1 MRPIP
6 GPTSL
11 QLLFALPAIQ
21 KNPLA
26 YLMDS
31 VATYGNLVKY
41 RAGSTDAFLVNEPA
55 HIRHILQDNHR
66 NYTKNTIQYNQ
77 LAAITGRGLLTSDG
91 EAWLRQRRLAQPAFH
106 RRRLERLGDTI
117 VNATA
122 NMLGHWE
129 TYAQRQEPLDID
141 EEMMRLALEIVG
153 KALFS
158 IDLRRD
164 AQALTHAT
172 LTALDH
178 IVYRSSHFLA
188 LPDGVPT
195 PRNRR
200 FKAALRTLDQA
211 VYALIDQRRRSADPP
226 DDLLTLLLTARDEET
241 GAGMTER
248 QVRDEIMTMLI
259 AGHETVASALT
270 WCWFLL
276 SQHPNVVQAA
286 QEEIETVVGE
296 RPPTVEDLP
305 RLGRSAQIFA
315 ETLRLY
321 PPAWLITRQA
331 QAADELDG
339 QPIPAGSLIII
350 SPYVIHRHPGYWEN
364 PEHFDPNRFD
374 SGQADAL
381 ERFAYIPFGGGPRL
395 CIGDRFAT
403 LEAQL
408 IIAQVL
414 QRYQLDLV
422 ARHPV
427 DLAPLVT
434 LRPKHGLLVT
444 LRKKN

>member
-1 MRPIP
+1 
-6 GPTSL
+6 
-11 QLLFALPAIQ
+11 
-21 KNPLA
+21 
-26 YLMDS
+26 
-31 VATYGNLVKY
+31 
-41 RAGSTDAFLVNEPA
+41 
-55 HIRHILQDNHR
+55 
-66 NYTKNTIQYNQ
+66 
-77 LAAITGRGLLTSDG
+77 
-91 EAWLRQRRLAQPAFH
+91 
-106 RRRLERLGDTI
+106 
-117 VNATA
+117 
-122 NMLGHWE
+122 
-129 TYAQRQEPLDID
+129 
-141 EEMMRLALEIVG
+141 MMRLALEIVG
-153 KALFS
+153 QALFS

-200 FKAALRTLDQA
+200 FRAALRSLDQA
-211 VYALIDQRRRSADPP
+211 VYALIDQRRRDVDPP

-241 GAGMTER
+241 DATLTER

-276 SQHPNVVQAA
+276 SQHPEVAQAA
-286 QEEIETVVGE
+286 QAEIGAVLGD
-296 RPPTVEDLP
+296 RPPTVDDLP
-305 RLGRSAQIFA
+305 QLGWPARIFS

-331 QAADELDG
+331 QAADELAG
-339 QPIPAGSLIII
+339 QPVPAGSLIII
-350 SPYVIHRHPGYWEN
+350 SPYVVHRHPGCWEQ
-364 PEHFDPNRFD
+364 PENFDPGRFAPD
-374 SGQADAL
+374 RVDAI

-414 QRYQLDLV
+414 QRYQLEL
-422 ARHPV
+422 APGHPV
-427 DLAPLVT
+427 ELAPLVT
-434 LRPKHGLLVT
+434 LRPKQGLLME
-444 LRKKN
+444 LRRNSLRNQAPNHGILKG